1 MYKGRYEGKHRKAT
15 AAPVHGKAIRTGR
28 LMTMVIATVLLL
40 ALAIG
45 GTLAWLSTKDGP
57 ITNTFT
63 PSKVTCVVTERFD
76 GSTGVKS
83 NVNVKNTGT
92 INAFIRVKL
101 VTYRTND
108 AGEHI
113 GGTAEIPT
121 FTRGENWVLYDGY
134 YYYTLPVAPG
144 GKPETNLTDSMTLT
158 GSYPDTDADGG
169 HQAID
174 VMAEAIQSVPEDAVK
189 AAWGAGF
196 SIDTDGSLIV
206 PRN

>member
-1 MYKGRYEGKHRKAT
+1 MYRGRYEGKHRKA

-28 LMTMVIATVLLL
+28 LTTMVIAIVLLL

-63 PSKVTCVVTERFD
+63 PSKVTCKVTESFN
-76 GSTGVKS
+76 GETKS
-83 NVNVKNTGT
+83 NVNVTNTGDT
-92 INAFIRVKL
+92 DAYIRVKL

-108 AGEHI
+108 QGQHI
-113 GGTAEIPT
+113 GGTASLPR
-121 FTRGENWVLYDGY
+121 FTLGENWVSHDGY

-144 GKPETNLTDSMTLT
+144 ESPETNLTESMTLT
-158 GSYPDTDADGG
+158 DSYTDADGG
-169 HQAID
+169 KQAID
-174 VMAEAIQSVPEDAVK
+174 VMAEAIQSVPEAAVK

-196 SIDTDGSLIV
+196 SINADGSLNV
-206 PRN
+206 PNV